1 MLATGLKAWVIQ
13 RLSAVYLALCTF
25 WIVFHFLLDA
35 PQQYQDWIQWL
46 AKPYVS
52 VTVALFFLALAIHAW
67 VGIRDVIMDYVSPFI
82 VRSVLLGGVIILL
95 SAMTL
100 WSIYILFNIEH

>member
-13 RLSAVYLALCTF
+13 RLSAVYLALFTF
-25 WIVFHFLLDA
+25 WIVFLFLFDA
-35 PQQYQDWIQWL
+35 PQQYLDWIQWL

-67 VGIRDVIMDYVSPFI
+67 VGIRDVIMDYASPLV
-82 VRSVLLGGVIILL
+82 VRSLLLGGVILLL